1 MNTEIK
7 ANETEG
13 MGAASE
19 LSAGFGDT
27 FAERL
32 RLGMLVSGIKAKQLA
47 EATGMHESNISHL
60 LSGSREPNVENL
72 AKLLRALPGVDARF
86 LICG

>member
-1 MNTEIK
+1 MN
-7 ANETEG
+7 AETKTASTTPDS
-13 MGAASE
+13 AASA
-19 LSAGFGDT
+19 LSAGFGGT

>member
-1 MNTEIK
+1 MEQAPTV
-7 ANETEG
+7 EG
-13 MGAASE
+13 GTCGTSA
-19 LSAGFGDT
+19 LSDGFGGT

-32 RLGMLVSGIKAKQLA
+32 RLGMLVSGIKSKQLA

-60 LSGSREPNVENL
+60 INGSREPNVENL
-72 AKLLRALPGVDARF
+72 AKLLRAMPGVDARF

>member
-1 MNTEIK
+1 MNDTK
-7 ANETEG
+7 AQSAQTPA
-13 MGAASE
+13 GAASA
-19 LSAGFGDT
+19 LSAGFGGT